1 MGCIDGNNVE
11 EEYGWRKSQFKKL
24 KDDLIPC
31 GGVEG
36 TLCYIC
42 KRSKSTKKGISFLS
56 LLKSFHIYLTKIFS
70 YLIQF

>member
-1 MGCIDGNNVE
+1 MGCIDGNNVY

-31 GGVEG
+31 GNVEG

-42 KRSKSTKKGISFLS
+42 KRSRSDRKGDLISD
-56 LLKSFHIYLTKIFS
+56 
-70 YLIQF
+70 